1 MKRLL
6 KFAASLVF
14 LMATSFS
21 MAETPNKITGIYS
34 DMTFNKEGGDVLGIE
49 IFVLFTRSGY
59 WVVFQD
65 AEGSP
70 SEPVIT
76 AAEIKN
82 NEITFS
88 LPERNGYV
96 GTFRGRI
103 GKGVLVGGFDSG
115 QQATFGGRE
124 FKLKRKS
131 SYWQ

>member
-1 MKRLL
+1 
-6 KFAASLVF
+6 
-14 LMATSFS
+14 

-34 DMTFNKEGGDVLGIE
+34 DMAFNKEGGDVLGIE
-49 IFVLFTRSGY
+49 IFVMFTRSGY

-70 SEPVIT
+70 SEPVMV

-96 GTFRGRI
+96 GAFRGHI
-103 GKGVLVGGFDSG
+103 GKEMLVGGFDSG
-115 QQATFGGRE
+115 QEATFGGA
-124 FKLKRKS
+124 
-131 SYWQ
+131 